1 MRGSAS
7 LGTTLLAM
15 SAFQRV
21 TGALGV
27 AAVLWLCVWWAL

>member
-7 LGTTLLAM
+7 LGTTLLGM

-21 TGALGV
+21 ACALGV
-27 AAVLWLCVWWAL
+27 AAVLWLGVWWAL

>member
-1 MRGSAS
+1 MHGPAS
-7 LGTTLLAM
+7 LGTALLGM

-21 TGALGV
+21 AYALGI